1 MGILS
6 TPPTEKKMP
15 ASAKRKSAG
24 LDFTS
29 LKPLT
34 STGTKNF
41 AGYRDSS
48 TTSPPF
54 NKAKAGKRKDDD
66 AMDSD
71 ADDED
76 SKISEE
82 VDDSDVKSDSKGMLS
97 PEDALRQGELAEGV
111 RKIKVLGHF
120 HFQISHLL
128 LQAHLPPP
136 TYIAQPS
143 SHPSPLN
150 PYTLSPI
157 SYLTSP
163 IP

>member
-6 TPPTEKKMP
+6 TPPTEKKAP
-15 ASAKRKSAG
+15 ASVKRKSVG
-24 LDFTS
+24 LDFTG

-54 NKAKAGKRKDDD
+54 SKAKAGKRKDDD

-111 RKIKVLGHF
+111 RKIKVLISKSHISCF
-120 HFQISHLL
+120 KPTSHHPLISHN
-128 LQAHLPPP
+128 LPLIPR
-136 TYIAQPS
+136 PS
-143 SHPSPLN
+143 ILI
-150 PYTLSPI
+150 PYPLSPNR
-157 SYLTSP
+157 
-163 IP
+163 

>member
-48 TTSPPF
+48 TVSPPF

-82 VDDSDVKSDSKGMLS
+82 VDDSDVKSDSKSMLS

-111 RKIKVLGHF
+111 RKIKVLNHF
-120 HFQISHLL
+120 NFQISHLL
-128 LQAHLPPP
+128 L
-136 TYIAQPS
+136 
-143 SHPSPLN
+143 HPHHPL
-150 PYTLSPI
+150 I
-157 SYLTSP
+157 SYNLP
-163 IP
+163 LIPHP